1 MRSFLLEDNA
11 ADVSN
16 FMSSMNG
23 SHVQFRHFSQAAE
36 LFHALTVDRPQ
47 MMVLDWSL
55 PDVCGL
61 QVLKRARELLGSE
74 IPVVMLTNVSNDHNV
89 VEALDAGADDY
100 LVKPLTGPVLRA
112 RIEAMVR
119 RTLPAASPPKVVT
132 LGDLTLD
139 YGRQLATAKGQAVM
153 LTPKEFDVAWV
164 VLNNPNRFISKAELI
179 ASVWGRSVDVAAH
192 TVAQHIH
199 AVRKKL
205 RLSDLDFRL
214 VAVYGTG
221 YRLERCAPAPAFQQE
236 SDPVHPECLDYIV

>member
-1 MRSFLLEDNA
+1 MRSFLLEDDA

-16 FMSSMNG
+16 FMSSMSG
-23 SHVQFRHFSQAAE
+23 SHVQFRHFSLAADM
-36 LFHALTVDRPQ
+36 FHALTVDRPQ
-47 MMVLDWSL
+47 MMVLDWTL

-61 QVLKRARELLGSE
+61 QVLKRAREIVGNE

-119 RTLPAASPPKVVT
+119 RTLPAASAPKTVT

-139 YGRQLATAKGQAVM
+139 YGRQLATAKGQAVV

-179 ASVWGRSVDVAAH
+179 ASVWGRSVEVAAH

-205 RLSDLDFRL
+205 RLSDFDLRL

-221 YRLERCAPAPAFQQE
+221 YRLEQNEPAPAAVQE
-236 SDPVHPECLDYIV
+236 TRDMAPRCLDYSV

>member
-1 MRSFLLEDNA
+1 MRSFLLEDNPI
-11 ADVSN
+11 DVSN
-16 FMSSMNG
+16 FMASMTG
-23 SHVQFRHFSQAAE
+23 SHVQFRHFSKASE
-36 LFHALTVDRPQ
+36 LFHAMTVDRPQ
-47 MMVLDWSL
+47 MMVLDWTL

-61 QVLKRARELLGSE
+61 QVLKRTRELLGSE
-74 IPVVMLTNVSNDHNV
+74 VPVIMLTSMCHDHSV
-89 VEALDAGADDY
+89 VEALEAGADDY

-132 LGDLTLD
+132 LGNLTLD
-139 YGRQLATAKGQAVM
+139 YGRQLATAKGQAVV

-179 ASVWGRSVDVAAH
+179 ASVWGRSVEVAAH

-205 RLSDLDFRL
+205 RLSDFDFRL

-221 YRLERCAPAPAFQQE
+221 YRLEFSAGEPLLEQQPIPYE
-236 SDPVHPECLDYIV
+236 SECLDYSV

>member
-1 MRSFLLEDNA
+1 MRSFLLEDNPN
-11 ADVSN
+11 DVSN
-16 FMSSMNG
+16 FMSSMTG
-23 SHVQFRHFSQAAE
+23 SHVQFRHFSKASE
-36 LFHALTVDRPQ
+36 LFHAMTVDRPQ

-61 QVLKRARELLGSE
+61 QVLKRTRELLGNE
-74 IPVVMLTNVSNDHNV
+74 VPVVMLSNMSNDHSV

-100 LVKPLTGPVLRA
+100 LFKPLTGPVLRA

-119 RTLPAASPPKVVT
+119 RTLPAASAPKIVT
-132 LGDLTLD
+132 LGGLTLD
-139 YGRQLATAKGQAVM
+139 YGRQTATADGEPVV

-164 VLNNPNRFISKAELI
+164 VSNNPNRFISKAELI

-205 RLSDLDFRL
+205 RLSELDLRL

-221 YRLERCAPAPAFQQE
+221 YRLEFSAPVSPPEPQPIPLNAE
-236 SDPVHPECLDYIV
+236 SLDYSV